1 MLSDILAFASIQ
13 PTPAGSRIANDQEKD
28 VMPQLSRRAF
38 ASALPLGLL
47 GGGLISGAPAP
58 AAAQNTP
65 NTPVSITPL
74 AQIRI
79 GRFTVTA
86 LTDGYADMPF
96 DYFPGRAPAQ
106 VEEAAVAQFTARP
119 SGVRFLF
126 NQYLIDDG
134 ERRILID
141 AGAAGS
147 IGQTGKLPQALG
159 ALGLQLDQIDAVIVT
174 HMHQDHMGGLI
185 AGGKNNY
192 PKAEL
197 YIDRRDVT
205 HWTDPAKR
213 SGAPDYLQT
222 SFKMAE
228 EVVRLY
234 PKLQAIDGEREIVR
248 GVSIVDLTGHTP
260 GHIGVRVEDDGKS
273 LIMAS
278 DMIFPVVHPGAT
290 DVFFLFEQDRAAA
303 KAMRDRFFP
312 RAASE
317 GALIAATHM
326 PFPGL
331 GRVVAD
337 RGQMRW
343 EVADWALQ
351 D

>member
-1 MLSDILAFASIQ
+1 
-13 PTPAGSRIANDQEKD
+13 
-28 VMPQLSRRAF
+28 MPQLSRRAF
-38 ASALPLGLL
+38 AGALPIGLL
-47 GGGLISGAPAP
+47 GGSLFGPAIIGRAVAP
-58 AAAQNTP
+58 AAAQEAGMAPTS
-65 NTPVSITPL
+65 VTPL

-86 LTDGYADMPF
+86 LTDGYADMPY
-96 DYFPGRAPAQ
+96 DYFPGRSAAD
-106 VEEAAVAQFTARP
+106 VEKAAVAQFTARK

-126 NQYLIDDG
+126 NQYLVEDG
-134 ERRILID
+134 EHRILID

-147 IGQTGKLPQALG
+147 IGQTGQLPQAL
-159 ALGLQLDQIDAVIVT
+159 ATLGITPDQIDAVIVT

-185 AGGKNNY
+185 LGGKNNY

-197 YIDRRDVT
+197 YIDRRDVN
-205 HWTDPAKR
+205 HWTDPSKR
-213 SGAPDYLQT
+213 NGAPEYLQT
-222 SFKMAE
+222 SFRMAE

-234 PKLQAIDGEREIVR
+234 PRLQAIDGEREIIP

-260 GHIGVRVEDDGKS
+260 GQIGVRVEDGGQS
-273 LIMAS
+273 LIMVS
-278 DMIFPVVHPGAT
+278 DMVFPVVHPGAT
-290 DVFFLFEQDRAAA
+290 DVFFLFEQDPAAA

-331 GRVVAD
+331 GRIVAD
-337 RGQMRW
+337 RGEMRW
-343 EVADWALQ
+343 QIADWALQ
-351 D
+351 G

>member
-1 MLSDILAFASIQ
+1 
-13 PTPAGSRIANDQEKD
+13 
-28 VMPQLSRRAF
+28 MPQLSRRAF
-38 ASALPLGLL
+38 GTLPIGLIAGSLFGGSLISSSSVHAATREAASA
-47 GGGLISGAPAP
+47 PA
-58 AAAQNTP
+58 T
-65 NTPVSITPL
+65 VTPL

-86 LTDGYADMPF
+86 LTDGYADMPY
-96 DYFPGRAPAQ
+96 DYFPGRSAPE
-106 VEEAAVAQFTARP
+106 VEKAASAQFTARP

-126 NQYLIDDG
+126 NQYLVEDG

-147 IGQTGKLPQALG
+147 IGQTGQLPPALA
-159 ALGLQLDQIDAVIVT
+159 ALGLKPSQIDAVIVT
-174 HMHQDHMGGLI
+174 HMHQDHMGGLVL
-185 AGGKNNY
+185 GGKNQY
-192 PKAEL
+192 PEAEL

-213 SGAPDYLQT
+213 NGAPDFLQT
-222 SFKMAE
+222 SFRMAE

-234 PKLQAIDGEREIVR
+234 PRLQAIDGEREIAP
-248 GVSIVDLTGHTP
+248 GVSIIDLTGHTP
-260 GHIGVRVEDDGKS
+260 GHIGVRIEDGGKS
-273 LIMAS
+273 LIMVS
-278 DMIFPVVHPGAT
+278 DMIFPVVHPAAT

-303 KAMRDRFFP
+303 KAMRDRFLP

-331 GRVVAD
+331 GRVVSD

>member
-1 MLSDILAFASIQ
+1 
-13 PTPAGSRIANDQEKD
+13 
-28 VMPQLSRRAF
+28 MPQLSRRAF
-38 ASALPLGLL
+38 AGALPLGLIGGTFL
-47 GGGLISGAPAP
+47 GGSVLGGL
-58 AAAQNTP
+58 AAQAATP
-65 NTPVSITPL
+65 KATRAPVSVSPF

-86 LTDGYADMPF
+86 LTDGYADMPY
-96 DYFPGRAPAQ
+96 DYFPGRSAPE
-106 VEEAAVAQFTARP
+106 VEKAANVQFTARP

-126 NQYLIDDG
+126 NQYLVEDG
-134 ERRILID
+134 ESRILID

-147 IGQTGKLPQALG
+147 IGQTGQLPRALA
-159 ALGLQLDQIDAVIVT
+159 ALGLKPNQIDAVIVT

-185 AGGKNNY
+185 LGGKNNY
-192 PKAEL
+192 PDAEV

-205 HWTDPAKR
+205 HWTDKAKR
-213 SGAPDYLQT
+213 SGAPDFLQP

-234 PKLQAIDGEREIVR
+234 PKLQAIDGEREITR

-260 GHIGVRVEDDGKS
+260 GHIGVRIEDGGKS
-273 LIMAS
+273 MIMVS
-278 DMIFPVVHPGAT
+278 DMIFPVVHPAAT
-290 DVFFLFEQDRAAA
+290 DVFFLFEQDQAAA

-312 RAASE
+312 QAASE

-331 GRVVAD
+331 GRVVSD

-343 EVADWALQ
+343 EVAEWALQ

>member
-1 MLSDILAFASIQ
+1 
-13 PTPAGSRIANDQEKD
+13 
-28 VMPQLSRRAF
+28 MPQLSRRAF
-38 ASALPLGLL
+38 GALPI
-47 GGGLISGAPAP
+47 GLIGGSLFGGSLISSSSAHAATQVAASAP
-58 AAAQNTP
+58 AA
-65 NTPVSITPL
+65 VTPL
-74 AQIRI
+74 AQIRL

-86 LTDGYADMPF
+86 LTDGYADMPY
-96 DYFPGRAPAQ
+96 DYFPGRSAPE
-106 VEEAAVAQFTARP
+106 VETAASAQFTARP

-126 NQYLIDDG
+126 NQYLVEDG

-147 IGQTGKLPQALG
+147 IGQTGQLPQALA
-159 ALGLQLDQIDAVIVT
+159 ALGLKPGQIDAVIVT
-174 HMHQDHMGGLI
+174 HMHQDHMGGLVL
-185 AGGKNNY
+185 GGKNQY
-192 PKAEL
+192 PEAEL

-213 SGAPDYLQT
+213 NGAPDFLQT
-222 SFKMAE
+222 SFRMAE

-234 PKLQAIDGEREIVR
+234 PRLQAIDGEREIAP

-260 GHIGVRVEDDGKS
+260 GHIGVRIEDGGKS
-273 LIMAS
+273 LIMVS
-278 DMIFPVVHPGAT
+278 DMIFPVVHPAAT
-290 DVFFLFEQDRAAA
+290 DVFFLFEQDRNAA

-331 GRVVAD
+331 GRVVSD

>member
-1 MLSDILAFASIQ
+1 
-13 PTPAGSRIANDQEKD
+13 
-28 VMPQLSRRAF
+28 MPQLSRRAF
-38 ASALPLGLL
+38 AGALPLGLIGGSLL
-47 GGGLISGAPAP
+47 GGSLLGGSAARAATQEATKAPVAV
-58 AAAQNTP
+58 N
-65 NTPVSITPL
+65 PV

-86 LTDGYADMPF
+86 LTDGYADMPY
-96 DYFPGRAPAQ
+96 DYFPGRSAPE
-106 VEEAAVAQFTARP
+106 VERAASAQFTARP

-126 NQYLIDDG
+126 NQYLVEDG
-134 ERRILID
+134 ERCILID

-147 IGQTGKLPQALG
+147 IGQTGQLPQALA
-159 ALGLQLDQIDAVIVT
+159 ALGLKPDKIDAVIVT
-174 HMHQDHMGGLI
+174 HMHQDHMGGLVL
-185 AGGKNNY
+185 GGKNNY
-192 PKAEL
+192 PGAEL
-197 YIDRRDVT
+197 YIDRRDIN

-213 SGAPDYLQT
+213 NGAPDYLQT
-222 SFKMAE
+222 SFRMAQ

-234 PKLQAIDGEREIVR
+234 PRLQAIDGEREIMR

-260 GHIGVRVEDDGKS
+260 GHIGVRVEDGGKS
-273 LIMAS
+273 MIMVS
-278 DMIFPVVHPGAT
+278 DMIFPVVHPAAT

-337 RGQMRW
+337 HGEMRW
-343 EVADWALQ
+343 QVADWALQ

>member
-1 MLSDILAFASIQ
+1 
-13 PTPAGSRIANDQEKD
+13 
-28 VMPQLSRRAF
+28 MPQLSRRAF
-38 ASALPLGLL
+38 AGALPLGLIGGSLL
-47 GGGLISGAPAP
+47 GGGLLGDSAAR
-58 AAAQNTP
+58 AATQEAAQA
-65 NTPVSITPL
+65 PVAMNPF

-86 LTDGYADMPF
+86 LTDGYADMPY
-96 DYFPGRAPAQ
+96 DYFPGRSAPE
-106 VEEAAVAQFTARP
+106 VERAASAQFTARP

-126 NQYLIDDG
+126 NQYLVEDG

-147 IGQTGKLPQALG
+147 IGQTGQLPQALA
-159 ALGLQLDQIDAVIVT
+159 ALGLKPDKIDAVIVT
-174 HMHQDHMGGLI
+174 HMHQDHMGGLVL
-185 AGGKNNY
+185 GGKNNY
-192 PKAEL
+192 PEAEL
-197 YIDRRDVT
+197 YIDRRDIA

-213 SGAPDYLQT
+213 KGAPEYLQT
-222 SFKMAE
+222 SFRMAE

-234 PKLQAIDGEREIVR
+234 PRLQAIDGEREIMR

-260 GHIGVRVEDDGKS
+260 GHIGVRVEDGGKS
-273 LIMAS
+273 MIMVS
-278 DMIFPVVHPGAT
+278 DMIFPVVHPAAT

-337 RGQMRW
+337 HGEMRW
-343 EVADWALQ
+343 QVADWALQ

>member
-1 MLSDILAFASIQ
+1 
-13 PTPAGSRIANDQEKD
+13 
-28 VMPQLSRRAF
+28 MPQLSRRAF
-38 ASALPLGLL
+38 AGALPLGLIGGSLFGEGLL
-47 GGGLISGAPAP
+47 GNSPAH
-58 AAAQNTP
+58 AAAQDAVK
-65 NTPVSITPL
+65 TPVAVNPF

-86 LTDGYADMPF
+86 LTDGYADMPY
-96 DYFPGRAPAQ
+96 DYFPGRSAPE
-106 VEEAAVAQFTARP
+106 VETSASAQFTARP

-126 NQYLIDDG
+126 NQYLVEDG

-147 IGQTGKLPQALG
+147 IGQTGLLPKAL
-159 ALGLQLDQIDAVIVT
+159 ATLGLQPHQIDAVIVT
-174 HMHQDHMGGLI
+174 HMHQDHMGGLVL
-185 AGGKNNY
+185 GGKNNY
-192 PKAEL
+192 PTAEL
-197 YIDRRDVT
+197 YIDRRDVS
-205 HWTDPAKR
+205 HWTDRAKR
-213 SGAPDYLQT
+213 NGAPDYLQT
-222 SFKMAE
+222 SFSMAE

-234 PKLQAIDGEREIVR
+234 PRLQAIDGEREITR

-260 GHIGVRVEDDGKS
+260 GHIGVRIEDGGKS
-273 LIMAS
+273 LIMVS
-278 DMIFPVVHPGAT
+278 DMIFPVVHPVAT

-337 RGQMRW
+337 RGEMRW
-343 EVADWALQ
+343 QVADWALQ

>member
-1 MLSDILAFASIQ
+1 
-13 PTPAGSRIANDQEKD
+13 
-28 VMPQLSRRAF
+28 MPQLSRRAF
-38 ASALPLGLL
+38 AGALPLGLIGGSLL
-47 GGGLISGAPAP
+47 GGGLLGDSAARAATQEAAKAPVAMNP
-58 AAAQNTP
+58 F
-65 NTPVSITPL
+65 

-86 LTDGYADMPF
+86 LTDGYADMPY
-96 DYFPGRAPAQ
+96 DYFPGRSAPE
-106 VEEAAVAQFTARP
+106 VERAASAQFTARP

-126 NQYLIDDG
+126 NQYLVEDG

-147 IGQTGKLPQALG
+147 IGQTGQLPQALA
-159 ALGLQLDQIDAVIVT
+159 ALGLKPDKIDAVIVT
-174 HMHQDHMGGLI
+174 HMHQDHMGGLVL
-185 AGGKNNY
+185 GGKNNY
-192 PKAEL
+192 PGAEL
-197 YIDRRDVT
+197 YIDRRDIA

-213 SGAPDYLQT
+213 NGAPEYLQT
-222 SFKMAE
+222 SFRMAE

-234 PKLQAIDGEREIVR
+234 PRLQAIDGEREIMR

-260 GHIGVRVEDDGKS
+260 GHIGVRVEDGGKS
-273 LIMAS
+273 MIMVS
-278 DMIFPVVHPGAT
+278 DMIFPVVHPAAT

-337 RGQMRW
+337 HGEMRW
-343 EVADWALQ
+343 QVADWALQ

>member
-1 MLSDILAFASIQ
+1 
-13 PTPAGSRIANDQEKD
+13 
-28 VMPQLSRRAF
+28 MPELSRRAF
-38 ASALPLGLL
+38 AGALPLGLIGGSLL
-47 GGGLISGAPAP
+47 GAGLLRGAPAR
-58 AAAQNTP
+58 AATQAVAKA
-65 NTPVSITPL
+65 PVPVIPS
-74 AQIRI
+74 AQIRV

-86 LTDGYADMPF
+86 LTDGYADMPY
-96 DYFPGRAPAQ
+96 DYFPGRSASE
-106 VEEAAVAQFTARP
+106 VEKAASAQFTARP
-119 SGVRFLF
+119 SGIRFLF
-126 NQYLIDDG
+126 NQYLVEDG

-147 IGQTGKLPQALG
+147 IGQTGQLPQAL
-159 ALGLQLDQIDAVIVT
+159 ATLGLKTDDIDAVIVT
-174 HMHQDHMGGLI
+174 HMHQDHMGGLVL
-185 AGGKNNY
+185 GGKNNY
-192 PKAEL
+192 PGAEI
-197 YIDRRDVT
+197 YIDRRDVS

-213 SGAPDYLQT
+213 NGAPDFLQT
-222 SFKMAE
+222 SFKMAD

-234 PKLQAIDGEREIVR
+234 PRLQAIDGEREITR

-260 GHIGVRVEDDGKS
+260 GHIGVRIEDGGKS
-273 LIMAS
+273 LIMVS

-312 RAASE
+312 LAASE

-343 EVADWALQ
+343 DVADWALQ

>member
-1 MLSDILAFASIQ
+1 
-13 PTPAGSRIANDQEKD
+13 
-28 VMPQLSRRAF
+28 
-38 ASALPLGLL
+38 
-47 GGGLISGAPAP
+47 
-58 AAAQNTP
+58 
-65 NTPVSITPL
+65 
-74 AQIRI
+74 
-79 GRFTVTA
+79 VTA
-86 LTDGYADMPF
+86 LTDGYADMPY
-96 DYFPGRAPAQ
+96 DYFPGRSAPE
-106 VEEAAVAQFTARP
+106 VERAASAQFTARP

-126 NQYLIDDG
+126 NQYLVEDG

-147 IGQTGKLPQALG
+147 IGQTGQLPQALA
-159 ALGLQLDQIDAVIVT
+159 ALGLKPDKIDAVIVT
-174 HMHQDHMGGLI
+174 HMHQDHMGGLVL
-185 AGGKNNY
+185 GGKNNY
-192 PKAEL
+192 PEAEL
-197 YIDRRDVT
+197 YIDRRDIT

-213 SGAPDYLQT
+213 SGAPEYLQT
-222 SFKMAE
+222 SFRMAE

-234 PKLQAIDGEREIVR
+234 PRLQAIDGEREIMR

-260 GHIGVRVEDDGKS
+260 GHIGVRVEDGGKS
-273 LIMAS
+273 MIMVS
-278 DMIFPVVHPGAT
+278 DMIFPVVHPAAT

-337 RGQMRW
+337 HGEMRW
-343 EVADWALQ
+343 QVADWALQ

>member
-1 MLSDILAFASIQ
+1 
-13 PTPAGSRIANDQEKD
+13 
-28 VMPQLSRRAF
+28 MPQLSRRAF
-38 ASALPLGLL
+38 ASVLPLGLL
-47 GGGLISGAPAP
+47 GTGLIGSAPAL
-58 AAAQNTP
+58 AAAQEP
-65 NTPVSITPL
+65 ARALASVTPL

-86 LTDGYADMPF
+86 LTDGYADMPYNF
-96 DYFPGRAPAQ
+96 FPGRSPAE
-106 VEEAAVAQFTARP
+106 VEQAATAGFTARP
-119 SGVRFLF
+119 GGVRFLF

-134 ERRILID
+134 EHRILID

-147 IGQTGKLPQALG
+147 IGQTGKLPQAL
-159 ALGLQLDQIDAVIVT
+159 ATLGLEPDQIDAVIVT

-185 AGGKNNY
+185 AGGKNNF
-192 PKAEL
+192 PGAEL
-197 YIDRRDVT
+197 YIDRRDVR

-222 SFKMAE
+222 SFQMAD

-234 PKLQAIDGEREIVR
+234 PGLQAIDVEREIVP

-273 LIMAS
+273 LIMVS

-303 KAMRDRFFP
+303 RAMRERFFP
-312 RAASE
+312 LAAAE

-331 GRVVAD
+331 GRIVAD
-337 RGQMRW
+337 RGEMRW
-343 EVADWALQ
+343 DVADWALQ

>member
-1 MLSDILAFASIQ
+1 MNPF
-13 PTPAGSRIANDQEKD
+13 
-28 VMPQLSRRAF
+28 
-38 ASALPLGLL
+38 
-47 GGGLISGAPAP
+47 
-58 AAAQNTP
+58 
-65 NTPVSITPL
+65 

-86 LTDGYADMPF
+86 LTDGYADMPY
-96 DYFPGRAPAQ
+96 DYFPGRSAPE
-106 VEEAAVAQFTARP
+106 VERAASAQFTARP

-126 NQYLIDDG
+126 NQYLVEDG

-147 IGQTGKLPQALG
+147 IGQTGQLPQALA
-159 ALGLQLDQIDAVIVT
+159 ALGLKPDKIDAVIVT
-174 HMHQDHMGGLI
+174 HMHQDHMGGLVL
-185 AGGKNNY
+185 GGKNNY
-192 PKAEL
+192 PGAEL
-197 YIDRRDVT
+197 YIDRRDIA

-213 SGAPDYLQT
+213 SGAPEYLQT
-222 SFKMAE
+222 SFRMAE

-234 PKLQAIDGEREIVR
+234 PRLQAIDGEREIMR

-260 GHIGVRVEDDGKS
+260 GHIGVRVEDGGKS
-273 LIMAS
+273 MIMVS
-278 DMIFPVVHPGAT
+278 DMIFPVVHPAAT

-337 RGQMRW
+337 HGEMRW
-343 EVADWALQ
+343 QVADWALQ

>member
-1 MLSDILAFASIQ
+1 
-13 PTPAGSRIANDQEKD
+13 
-28 VMPQLSRRAF
+28 MPELSRRAF
-38 ASALPLGLL
+38 AGALPLGLFGGSLL
-47 GGGLISGAPAP
+47 GADQLGDATARAAKQTAAKAPVAVIP
-58 AAAQNTP
+58 
-65 NTPVSITPL
+65 S

-86 LTDGYADMPF
+86 LTDGYADMPY
-96 DYFPGRAPAQ
+96 DYFPGRSAPE
-106 VEEAAVAQFTARP
+106 VEKAASAQFTARP
-119 SGVRFLF
+119 GGVRFLF
-126 NQYLIDDG
+126 NQYLVEDG

-147 IGQTGKLPQALG
+147 IGQTGQLPQAL
-159 ALGLQLDQIDAVIVT
+159 ATLGLKPDDIDAVIVT

-185 AGGKNNY
+185 LGGKNNY
-192 PKAEL
+192 PGAEL
-197 YIDRRDVT
+197 YIDRRDVS

-213 SGAPDYLQT
+213 NGAPDFLQT
-222 SFKMAE
+222 SFKMAD

-234 PKLQAIDGEREIVR
+234 PRLQAIDGEREITR

-260 GHIGVRVEDDGKS
+260 GHIGVRIEDGGKS
-273 LIMAS
+273 LIMVS

-312 RAASE
+312 LAASE

-343 EVADWALQ
+343 DVADWALQ

>member
-1 MLSDILAFASIQ
+1 
-13 PTPAGSRIANDQEKD
+13 
-28 VMPQLSRRAF
+28 MPQLSRRAF
-38 ASALPLGLL
+38 AGALPLGLIGGNLL
-47 GGGLISGAPAP
+47 GGGLLDFSPAGAATQDTAREPVAV
-58 AAAQNTP
+58 TP
-65 NTPVSITPL
+65 F

-86 LTDGYADMPF
+86 LTDGYADMPY
-96 DYFPGRAPAQ
+96 DYFPGRAAPE
-106 VEEAAVAQFTARP
+106 VESAASAQFTARP

-126 NQYLIDDG
+126 NQYLVEDG

-147 IGQTGKLPQALG
+147 IGQTGQLPQALA
-159 ALGLQLDQIDAVIVT
+159 ALGLRPDQIDAVIVT
-174 HMHQDHMGGLI
+174 HMHQDHMGGLVL
-185 AGGKNNY
+185 GGKNNY
-192 PKAEL
+192 PEADL

-213 SGAPDYLQT
+213 NGAPDYLQT
-222 SFKMAE
+222 SFRMAE
-228 EVVRLY
+228 EVVRLF
-234 PKLQAIDGEREIVR
+234 PRLQAIDGEREIMR

-260 GHIGVRVEDDGKS
+260 GHIGVRVEDGGKS
-273 LIMAS
+273 MIMVS
-278 DMIFPVVHPGAT
+278 DMIFPVVHPAAT

-331 GRVVAD
+331 GRIVAD
-337 RGQMRW
+337 RGEMRW
-343 EVADWALQ
+343 QVADWALQ